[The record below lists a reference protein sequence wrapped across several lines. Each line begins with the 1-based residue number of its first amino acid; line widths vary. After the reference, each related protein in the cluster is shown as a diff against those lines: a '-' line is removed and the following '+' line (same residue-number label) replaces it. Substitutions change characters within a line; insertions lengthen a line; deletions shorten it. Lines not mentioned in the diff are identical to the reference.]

1 MNFEKL
7 LAAFDMG
14 ICADQLQ
21 REALFDLALL
31 FIEIDGVETPEE
43 LDFISKW
50 INDSQWSSH
59 LSKSDY
65 REQALV
71 KCKAAIEDKEVETFI
86 KSRAAQLSNSPIK
99 DQAIKLLEDIVLV
112 DGELADDE
120 AKALSF
126 LKNYLQ

>member
-31 FIEIDGVETPEE
+31 FVEIDGVETPEE
-43 LDFISKW
+43 LDFV
-50 INDSQWSSH
+50 SQWVDNSQWNSH
-59 LSKSDY
+59 MSKSDY
-65 REQALV
+65 RDQAID
-71 KCKAAIEDKEVETFI
+71 KCKAAIQDKDVETFI
-86 KSRAAQLSNSPIK
+86 KSRAMQLSNSPIK
-99 DQAIKLLEDIVLV
+99 AQAIKLLEEIVLV
-112 DGELADDE
+112 DGELAEDE